1 MLGIFLIESREI
13 LWNILR
19 TSIGLTTVLTPLK
32 VARRFI
38 WKGAEPF
45 LQFLPPSLLS
55 LPFPYQG
62 LNTLR
67 KPATSFPRGA
77 RARKHHGKI
86 FPTLPGIEPGIYRI
100 SIRYAAGSATLA
112 LTLFFSVYMSF

>member
-1 MLGIFLIESREI
+1 MSSLLNVLFVLKCYQI
-13 LWNILR
+13 
-19 TSIGLTTVLTPLK
+19 SIINHCIDSP
-32 VARRFI
+32 
-38 WKGAEPF
+38 KGCKALYLERSVSEPF
-45 LQFLPPSLLS
+45 LQFLPPSLLFLS
-55 LPFPYQG
+55 FPYQG

-112 LTLFFSVYMSF
+112 LLLLFYE